1 VAVAVLVHAL
11 YFPYTSSLNVMMM
24 SGVLETLVWPSVGE
38 TEDTVKV
45 VVVVLSVAVVSSVA
59 TEASSILLDD
69 IPSFLDV
76 ICPHVF
82 KNTPRLITKVI
93 EMN

>member
-1 VAVAVLVHAL
+1 MAVAVLVHAL

-45 VVVVLSVAVVSSVA
+45 VVVVSSVA
-59 TEASSILLDD
+59 IEASSILLDD

-82 KNTPRLITKVI
+82 KNTPRMITKVI
-93 EMN
+93 ETN

>member
-1 VAVAVLVHAL
+1 MAVAVLVHAL

-24 SGVLETLVWPSVGE
+24 SGVLETMVWPSVGE

-45 VVVVLSVAVVSSVA
+45 VVVVSSVA
-59 TEASSILLDD
+59 IEASSILLDD